1 MVKKMDVLRTTM
13 LLNVYDELAKK
24 TLELL
29 EKYKDDQLVAS
40 TLVAQGL
47 KVYKSILS
55 EQEFNDMLKIIVDDA
70 HKIKPFFEF
79 IIRVHW
85 LWLWLGFYL
94 CFYFFN
100 SWFVITQFL

>member
-55 EQEFNDMLKIIVDDA
+55 EQEFNDMLKIIIDDA
-70 HKIKPFFEF
+70 NKIKPFFEEKDKT
-79 IIRVHW
+79 V
-85 LWLWLGFYL
+85 
-94 CFYFFN
+94 N
-100 SWFVITQFL
+100 

>member
-55 EQEFNDMLKIIVDDA
+55 EQEFKDMLKLIVDDA
-70 HKIKPFFEF
+70 TKIKPFFEEKDKT
-79 IIRVHW
+79 
-85 LWLWLGFYL
+85 L
-94 CFYFFN
+94 N
-100 SWFVITQFL
+100 

>member
-70 HKIKPFFEF
+70 TKIKPFFEEKDKT
-79 IIRVHW
+79 V
-85 LWLWLGFYL
+85 
-94 CFYFFN
+94 N
-100 SWFVITQFL
+100 

>member
-1 MVKKMDVLRTTM
+1 MDVLRTTM

-70 HKIKPFFEF
+70 NKIKPFFEEKDKT
-79 IIRVHW
+79 V
-85 LWLWLGFYL
+85 
-94 CFYFFN
+94 N
-100 SWFVITQFL
+100 

>member
-70 HKIKPFFEF
+70 NKIKPFFEY
-79 IIRVHW
+79 I
-85 LWLWLGFYL
+85 YST
-94 CFYFFN
+94 FN
-100 SWFVITQFL
+100 NFKVKNM

>member
-70 HKIKPFFEF
+70 NKIKPFFEEKDKT
-79 IIRVHW
+79 V
-85 LWLWLGFYL
+85 
-94 CFYFFN
+94 N
-100 SWFVITQFL
+100 

>member
-1 MVKKMDVLRTTM
+1 MDVLRTTM

-24 TLELL
+24 TMDML

-70 HKIKPFFEF
+70 NKIKPFFEEKDKT
-79 IIRVHW
+79 V
-85 LWLWLGFYL
+85 
-94 CFYFFN
+94 N
-100 SWFVITQFL
+100 

>member
-13 LLNVYDELAKK
+13 LLNVYDELAQK

-70 HKIKPFFEF
+70 SKIKPFFEEKDKT
-79 IIRVHW
+79 V
-85 LWLWLGFYL
+85 
-94 CFYFFN
+94 N
-100 SWFVITQFL
+100 

>member
-1 MVKKMDVLRTTM
+1 MDVLRTTM

-24 TLELL
+24 TMDML
-29 EKYKDDQLVAS
+29 EKYRDDQLVAS

-70 HKIKPFFEF
+70 NKIKPFFEEKDKT
-79 IIRVHW
+79 V
-85 LWLWLGFYL
+85 
-94 CFYFFN
+94 N
-100 SWFVITQFL
+100 

>member
-13 LLNVYDELAKK
+13 LLNVYDELAQK

-70 HKIKPFFEF
+70 NKIKPFFEEKDKT
-79 IIRVHW
+79 V
-85 LWLWLGFYL
+85 
-94 CFYFFN
+94 N
-100 SWFVITQFL
+100 

>member
-1 MVKKMDVLRTTM
+1 MTNKKMDVLRTTM
-13 LLNVYDELAKK
+13 LLNVYDELAQK
-24 TLELL
+24 TLDLL

-70 HKIKPFFEF
+70 SKIKPFFEEKDKT
-79 IIRVHW
+79 V
-85 LWLWLGFYL
+85 
-94 CFYFFN
+94 N
-100 SWFVITQFL
+100 

>member
-1 MVKKMDVLRTTM
+1 MTKKMDILRTTM

-24 TLELL
+24 TIDML
-29 EKYKDDQLVAS
+29 EKYKDDQLVGS

-70 HKIKPFFEF
+70 NKIKPFFEEKDKT
-79 IIRVHW
+79 V
-85 LWLWLGFYL
+85 
-94 CFYFFN
+94 N
-100 SWFVITQFL
+100 